1 MQRELRSVWISFTEQ
16 QGGETRRILSP
27 YSTSFFQIQ
36 ELDGQYTDFT
46 GRNFECGRNKK
57 FCEVHDICDSQ
68 PNPEP
73 VDEDEAT
80 LKIEEEDSDVG
91 IDASLV
97 DLRRQGGRP
106 LEVFSSADEVED
118 PFCGA
123 TVITDRWAVSA
134 AHCYDNL
141 DSEDKKK
148 VVRIRAGTP
157 FEELVEIRKV
167 YRHPGY
173 KFPRLYND
181 VAVLELGRRIEYRF
195 ERSIYIQ
202 HFLK

>member
-1 MQRELRSVWISFTEQ
+1 MQRELRSVWVSFTRQ
-16 QGGETRRILSP
+16 QGGETICVLRS

-46 GRNFECGRNKK
+46 GPNFECGRNKK
-57 FCEVHDICDSQ
+57 FCEIDDFFPCDPQ
-68 PNPEP
+68 PNTEP
-73 VDEDEAT
+73 FDANEVT
-80 LKIEEEDSDVG
+80 IKIEEGNSDAG

-97 DLRRQGGRP
+97 DLRQGGRP
-106 LEVFSSADEVED
+106 TEVFSSADEVED
-118 PFCGA
+118 PFCGT

-157 FEELVEIRKV
+157 YEELVEIRKV
-167 YRHPGY
+167 YRHPRY

-181 VAVLELGRRIEYRF
+181 VAVLELGRRIEYDF
-195 ERSIYIQ
+195 KRSRYNQ
-202 HFLK
+202 HF